1 MQFHKDY
8 NKHKEVKKKMFVF
21 DFKNPAETLKWVS
34 MDDRVM
40 GGTSRS
46 HLVYSGGKAHFKGE
60 VELNEELLGFASVR
74 SKNDTF
80 DLKAF
85 EGVLLRVKGDGK
97 TYRLNMKTERHH
109 DGFLYQHIFE
119 TREGQWIDVE
129 IPFGKFLPFFRGR
142 KVENAA
148 PLNPEDIRSFGFM
161 IAGQKG
167 DFDLEI
173 EHIKVYGK

>member
-1 MQFHKDY
+1 
-8 NKHKEVKKKMFVF
+8 MFVF
-21 DFKNPAETLKWVS
+21 DFKNPEETLKWVS

-40 GGTSRS
+40 GGASRS
-46 HLVYSGGKAHFKGE
+46 QLVYSGGKAHFKGE
-60 VELNEELLGFASVR
+60 VKLDDELRGFASVR
-74 SKNDTF
+74 SKNNTF

-85 EGVLLRVKGDGK
+85 EGILLRVKGDGK

-109 DGFLYQHIFE
+109 DGFLYQYVFE
-119 TREGQWIDVE
+119 TREGQEIDVS

-142 KVENAA
+142 YVENTA

-161 IAGQKG
+161 ISGQKG
-167 DFDLEI
+167 NFDLEI